1 MDMIAGEFFITPHAV
16 EQFRRR
22 MAPWMSYEEALG
34 TIIRELNT
42 AGPLRPTRNGKAYY
56 VRTKGEWCFR
66 AVIGPGEG
74 PQPAVITVLRGRK
87 SKKAPLRTG
96 DADGFPAKRKRT

>member
-1 MDMIAGEFFITPHAV
+1 MIAGEFFITPHAV

-22 MAPWMSYEEALG
+22 IAPWMSYEEALG
-34 TIIRELNT
+34 TIIRELDG
-42 AGPLRPTRNGKAYY
+42 AGELRPTRNGKAYY

-74 PQPAVITVLRGRK
+74 QRPAVITILRGGK

-96 DADGFPAKRKRT
+96 DADNSPANRKRT

>member
-1 MDMIAGEFFITPHAV
+1 MGMMAGNFFITPHAV

-34 TIIRELNT
+34 TIIRELDTT

-56 VRTKGEWCFR
+56 VRTKGKWQFR

-74 PQPAVITVLRGRK
+74 SQPAVVTVLRGGK
-87 SKKAPLRTG
+87 
-96 DADGFPAKRKRT
+96 AKRRAREGYSAKRE